1 MASEGK
7 EYDIEE
13 DSSLGIFV
21 NDISFIF
28 VINACVHT
36 GIDVKE
42 RMAKQRQLLNARLG
56 LDVVSNIGLDM
67 TELFTNEDF
76 SVHTEL
82 QDTQA
87 KCDFNIKV
95 SRIWVCFS

>member
-1 MASEGK
+1 MALFS
-7 EYDIEE
+7 
-13 DSSLGIFV
+13 FV
-21 NDISFIF
+21 F
-28 VINACVHT
+28 NACFHA

-76 SVHTEL
+76 SVNAEL
-82 QDTQA
+82 QDTQT
-87 KCDFNIKV
+87 KCDFNVKV
-95 SRIWVCFS
+95 SGIMV